1 MAALTI
7 QDVAVNHCVPLD
19 TAAEKLCMDDAA
31 TYAALTCAR
40 EVHASKCEFMKKAPR
55 DAQAA
60 EAWQRLKLVIKG
72 KWHEAYALPD
82 MPPELPAEK
91 KPAAKPA
98 SEQKSAAPAAKAPA
112 AQTKGAPSAARP
124 KTPTAK

>member
-1 MAALTI
+1 MDIRTI
-7 QDVAVNHCVPLD
+7 EDVAVKICVPLED
-19 TAAEKLCMDDAA
+19 AAEKLCMDDAA
-31 TYAALTCAR
+31 TYAALTCAK
-40 EVHASKCEFMKKAPR
+40 EVPASKCEFKQKVPL
-55 DAQAA
+55 DAEAA

-98 SEQKSAAPAAKAPA
+98 SEQKSVAPAAKAPA
-112 AQTKGAPSAARP
+112 AKTEGASSPARP